1 MPMRSDK
8 MGWMKNMVRNWLE
21 IKTPSSIQIDVEQLN
36 NFESQSFINNMW
48 YRGEANELE
57 ELYAQLDDRL
67 GNKHF
72 WGSKPTIG
80 MNIRKIHTGLPA
92 MIIDTLA
99 DISTDDLNKIEVE
112 KRQEEWDKIAEEN
125 NPKALLRDAV
135 VGALVCGDGAFKWSI
150 DTDISEYPIIEF
162 YDGSRVDFEYE
173 RGRLVAITFKTKKII
188 NKQKY
193 TLLERYSKKDI
204 TYKLV
209 NKEGTELD
217 IKNFP
222 DLASKYQTIKN
233 PNNFMMALPVML
245 KKSKKYVGR
254 GKSLLD
260 GKLDNFDAFDEVWS
274 QWMLALRKGQI
285 KTYIPESLLPR
296 DPETGV
302 LLRGSDFDNDYIS
315 VEESINEDAKSKI
328 ETTQGQIQHDALL
341 STYITALD
349 QCLTGLISPSTLGID
364 TKKIDNAEA
373 TREKEKTTLYKRNQI
388 VEALTKIIS
397 DMVDITFK
405 VYDTMN
411 DKQISDN
418 LGIATFGG
426 YANPSFEAQIETV
439 GKAKTNGIMSIETS
453 VEELYGDTKDEKW
466 KREEVQR
473 IKNEQGIVDMT
484 EPSINEDLDL
494 IENENILKAGDLND
508 GE

>member
-1 MPMRSDK
+1 

-418 LGIATFGG
+418 LGTATFGG

>member
-1 MPMRSDK
+1 

-245 KKSKKYVGR
+245 KKSKKYIGR

>member
-1 MPMRSDK
+1 

-21 IKTPSSIQIDVEQLN
+21 IKTPDSIQINVEQLN
-36 NFESQSFINNMW
+36 NYESQSFINNMW
-48 YRGEANELE
+48 YRGEPNELE

-92 MIIDTLA
+92 MIVDTLA

-193 TLLERYSKKDI
+193 TLLEKYSKKEI

-209 NKEGTELD
+209 NKEGIELD
-217 IKNFP
+217 IKKFP
-222 DLASKYQTIKN
+222 ELSEKYQAVEN

-296 DPETGV
+296 DPETGL
-302 LLRGSDFDNDYIS
+302 LLRGSDLDNDFIS

-411 DKQISDN
+411 EKQISDN

-466 KREEVQR
+466 KKEEVQR
-473 IKNEQGIVDMT
+473 IKNEQGIVDMA